1 MLVSRVNLRTAAA
14 GATLAL
20 LLAAPDIARAQGK
33 FEASYGI
40 SVARIP
46 IGSAT
51 AAAEFGDAHYL
62 ITMTGR
68 ASGMMRV
75 FTSGDGS
82 LRTRGALTAGRPA
95 PTEFTARTTTDD
107 DTLDVKLVIDGGNV
121 TEFSVSEPMPH
132 PDRVELT
139 EAHRRG
145 IVDPLT
151 ALLVPLAGDGA
162 LNRAACERTLA
173 VFDGRRRF
181 DLKLAFKRMDTVKA
195 ERGYAGPVVVCA
207 VTFQPIAGHR
217 TSSTMVKFLA
227 PGRDIEMA
235 FAPVA
240 GTRLL
245 APFRITIVSMLGNL
259 VVQANRFEAGPTAPT
274 MGQGEP
280 SR

>member
-1 MLVSRVNLRTAAA
+1 MLVSRLNLRTAAA

-20 LLAAPDIARAQGK
+20 LLAGPDIARAQGK

-51 AAAEFGDAHYL
+51 ATAEFGDSQYV
-62 ITMTGR
+62 ITMSGR

-75 FTSGDGS
+75 LASGDGT
-82 LRTRGALTAGRPA
+82 LRTRGALTDGRPS

-107 DTLDVKLVIDGGNV
+107 DTLDVKLTIDGGNV
-121 TEFSVSEPMPH
+121 TALSASEPVPD

-151 ALLVPLAGDGA
+151 ALLIPLDGDGA
-162 LNRAACERTLA
+162 PNAAACQRTLA

-235 FAPVA
+235 LAPVA

-245 APFRITIVSMLGNL
+245 APFRITIVNMLGNL
-259 VVQANRFEAGPTAPT
+259 VVQANRFEAVHTAPT

>member
-1 MLVSRVNLRTAAA
+1 MLVSRLNLRTAAA

-46 IGSAT
+46 IGGAS
-51 AAAEFGDAHYL
+51 AAAEFSDAHYL
-62 ITMTGR
+62 VTMSGR

-82 LRTRGALTAGRPA
+82 LRTRGTLTAGRPA

-121 TEFSVSEPMPH
+121 TEFSASEPTPH

-139 EAHRRG
+139 DAHRRG

-162 LNRAACERTLA
+162 LNRPPASARWRCSTAAAASISSSRSSA
-173 VFDGRRRF
+173 WIRSRPSAAMPGRRWS
-181 DLKLAFKRMDTVKA
+181 A
-195 ERGYAGPVVVCA
+195 
-207 VTFQPIAGHR
+207 Q
-217 TSSTMVKFLA
+217 
-227 PGRDIEMA
+227 
-235 FAPVA
+235 
-240 GTRLL
+240 
-245 APFRITIVSMLGNL
+245 
-259 VVQANRFEAGPTAPT
+259 
-274 MGQGEP
+274 
-280 SR
+280 